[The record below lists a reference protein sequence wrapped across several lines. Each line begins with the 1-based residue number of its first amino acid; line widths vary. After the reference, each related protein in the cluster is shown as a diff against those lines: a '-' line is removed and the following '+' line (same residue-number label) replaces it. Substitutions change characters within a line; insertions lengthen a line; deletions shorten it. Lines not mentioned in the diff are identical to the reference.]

1 MVGTK
6 WGVRVIVGMLVVAG
20 CLFQSVSAD
29 RFSSTSY
36 IIDASVANTTT
47 GGSTS
52 SSSYKLTSSSGETA
66 IGSGSAGSYK
76 MGMGYVSQLDKS
88 LSLTV
93 QPSGLVASYPLDETT
108 GTLIADQSTYGAYGT
123 MQGTLASTTGKL
135 STALSF
141 DGSTQ
146 AVMIGNKT
154 QTQLSSTGT
163 IEAWIKTSSATA
175 TLAAVTKANNFWLGL
190 SGGKA
195 AIYDWTSSVTCA
207 DSTSINNGAWH
218 HIAVTLNSGVSNG
231 SIIYVDGVAKKT
243 CTWTPVN
250 QAGSVALGAVY
261 SGSYSQYFN
270 GTLDHVK
277 LFNRI
282 LSADEI
288 TAEYNAQNAGTASG
302 LSLGT
307 ITPGTSNAVL
317 SDIIVQTDAGGYTL
331 AISQDHDLTSGA
343 NTIPSVSGSIASPA
357 AWTEGTTKGLGFTLT
372 ATNATAIPGIWS
384 SGASYAAFPGT
395 GTTFYTRTGQP
406 PTSIDYL
413 TMRVRADV
421 DTTQVSSSTPYTNTI
436 TVTGT
441 TTP

>member
-343 NTIPSVSGSIASPA
+343 NTIPSVSGTIASPA

>member
-123 MQGTLASTTGKL
+123 MQGTLPSTTGKL

-406 PTSIDYL
+406 TSIDYL